1 MSRATVVTVTN
12 QKGGVGKTTSGVHL
26 AFGLRDMGKKV
37 LLADLDTQ
45 GNASAILSRDPRIN
59 TRPGGAEQLFQNVA
73 DLKGVETPSGIDLL
87 HGHAFLE
94 ALDKE
99 VAVGDTAQLRDYV
112 RSLPYDYIIFDTP
125 PALGVRQVAPM
136 LWADHL
142 VVPVEPTP
150 LAAAGLAATI
160 RVIKRL
166 IDSGQNGELKW
177 KLVVNR
183 YKSTS
188 KEQTA
193 LVERMRQQFGANF
206 VQFTFGERVG
216 LTDCLARGV
225 PIWEYK
231 GTPKEVGEAWRA
243 LPSALGLA

>member
-1 MSRATVVTVTN
+1 MV
-12 QKGGVGKTTSGVHL
+12 GVC
-26 AFGLRDMGKKV
+26 
-37 LLADLDTQ
+37 
-45 GNASAILSRDPRIN
+45 
-59 TRPGGAEQLFQNVA
+59 
-73 DLKGVETPSGIDLL
+73 LL
-87 HGHAFLE
+87 HRPVFE
-94 ALDKE
+94 
-99 VAVGDTAQLRDYV
+99 R
-112 RSLPYDYIIFDTP
+112 
-125 PALGVRQVAPM
+125 
-136 LWADHL
+136 
-142 VVPVEPTP
+142 VEPDF
-150 LAAAGLAATI
+150 LKAAGLAATI

-231 GTPKEVGEAWRA
+231 GTPTEVGEAWRA

>member
-1 MSRATVVTVTN
+1 M
-12 QKGGVGKTTSGVHL
+12 Q
-26 AFGLRDMGKKV
+26 
-37 LLADLDTQ
+37 
-45 GNASAILSRDPRIN
+45 PR
-59 TRPGGAEQLFQNVA
+59 TGQLPPG
-73 DLKGVETPSGIDLL
+73 PS
-87 HGHAFLE
+87 
-94 ALDKE
+94 
-99 VAVGDTAQLRDYV
+99 
-112 RSLPYDYIIFDTP
+112 
-125 PALGVRQVAPM
+125 
-136 LWADHL
+136 
-142 VVPVEPTP
+142 P